1 MTMQNQ
7 PAGNLGPKLTYVERP
22 EIAEAYADFLESV
35 VFDGTSIR
43 MEFVVHRF
51 DKPDAQ
57 GVPSGRKVTAARLVL
72 PLSGA
77 ANLAS
82 QLQALLA
89 ALSEQGA
96 MSEIMMIQTSEG
108 MN

>member
-7 PAGNLGPKLTYVERP
+7 PPGNGVPTLTYVERP
-22 EIAEAYADFLESV
+22 EIAETYADFLETV
-35 VFDGTSIR
+35 VFDGASVR

-51 DKPDAQ
+51 DRPSE

-72 PLSGA
+72 PMSGA

-82 QLQALLA
+82 QLDALLA
-89 ALSEQGA
+89 ALREQDA
-96 MSEIMMIQTSEG
+96 TDDIMLIQSHGEAH
-108 MN
+108 